1 MYMTVT
7 FDWALRLQRKTNPSQ
22 TAIISYLME
31 NDNKFYG
38 SYRELAKAMGKKPS
52 DATNLCRYIRELEAM
67 GIITSIVDDAENPFN
82 RRTLI
87 GLNDD
92 WKDHI

>member
-38 SYRELAKAMGKKPS
+38 SYRELARAMGKKPS
-52 DATNLCRYIRELEAM
+52 DATNLCRLIHELENI
-67 GIITSIVDDAENPFN
+67 GIITSIVDEAENSFGK
-82 RRTLI
+82 RTLI

-92 WKDHI
+92 WQDRI

>member
-7 FDWALRLQRKTNPSQ
+7 FDWALRLQRKTNSSQ

-38 SYRELAKAMGKKPS
+38 SYRELAKAMGKS
-52 DATNLCRYIRELEAM
+52 RVM
-67 GIITSIVDDAENPFN
+67 Q
-82 RRTLI
+82 LI
-87 GLNDD
+87 YAA
-92 WKDHI
+92 ISES